1 MLAHL
6 SIRDLAVVRSLN
18 LEFERGLTVLTG
30 ETGAGKSILL
40 TALGLALGDRA
51 DSGFIRPGSSR
62 AEISVSFD
70 LEDAVDAFRWLEENE
85 LLEQDGE
92 CLVRRVIGRDGR
104 SKAFVNGRPVT
115 LQALQELGSRLVEI
129 HGQHAHV
136 HLLRETEQ
144 RRILDEA
151 AGNESLLEQTGA
163 LYERWR
169 SIRLELDTLIDKAKD
184 QSAREELL
192 RYQIEELEQQDISEL
207 DYSALAEEHT
217 LLANVGK
224 ILTTAQTQFE
234 LLYEDES
241 HSVNARLAQA
251 IHVLSDLIR
260 LAPELEETT
269 TLLGEAQVQ
278 VKEGALLLRRQLE
291 RIEADPGRLDW
302 LDRRL
307 GDIHRLARKHQ
318 VGPNE
323 LPGLL
328 ESLRSELSSIARGTE
343 KIEVLQVELQQVLAD
358 YEKVADKLSQRRK
371 AAASKLQAR
380 ISEMIL
386 ELGMPQGRFLVE
398 VRTEQGK
405 EPAPF
410 GRDQVEFLVSANPG
424 LPPRSLAKVASG
436 GELSRISLAIQVAA
450 IDSKTVSSLIFD
462 EVDTGIG
469 GRVAEIVGQKLRAL
483 GRGRQVFCVT
493 HLPQVA
499 AQGHCHLLVEK
510 ISTDGVTQSSVRKL
524 SRDERKL
531 EIARMLGGIRV
542 TQQTLAH
549 AEEMLNTHFQ
559 SELEV

>member
-62 AEISVSFD
+62 AEISLSFD
-70 LEDAVDAFRWLEENE
+70 LEDALDARRWLEENE
-85 LLEQDGE
+85 LLEQGDE
-92 CLVRRVIGRDGR
+92 CLVRRVVGRDGR

-136 HLLRETEQ
+136 HLLRAAEQ
-144 RRILDEA
+144 RRLLDEA
-151 AGNESLLEQTGA
+151 AGNESLLVRAGN
-163 LYERWR
+163 LYDRWR
-169 SIRLELDTLIDKAKD
+169 SIRFELDNLTDKAKD
-184 QSAREELL
+184 LSAREELL
-192 RYQIEELEQQDISEL
+192 RYQIEELEQHDISEL

-224 ILTTAQTQFE
+224 ILTTAQAQLE

-251 IHVLSDLIR
+251 IHALSDLSR

-302 LDRRL
+302 LERRL

-323 LPGLL
+323 LPELL
-328 ESLRSELSSIARGTE
+328 ESLRSELGGIARGSE
-343 KIEVLQVELQQVLAD
+343 NIEALQVELQQVLAE
-358 YEKVADKLSQRRK
+358 YEEVAGTLSQRRQ

-380 ISEMIL
+380 ISEMIR
-386 ELGMPQGRFLVE
+386 ELGMPQGQLLVE
-398 VRTEQGK
+398 VRAEKGK

-410 GRDQVEFLVSANPG
+410 GMDQVEFLVSANPG

-450 IDSKTVSSLIFD
+450 IDSKTVPSLIFD

-483 GRGRQVFCVT
+483 GQGRQVFCVT

-510 ISTDGVTQSSVRKL
+510 ISADGVTQSSVRKL

-549 AEEMLNTHFQ
+549 AEEMLNSHLQ